1 MQKLTPELLLT
12 AYSRGMFPMADSAET
27 EDVYWY
33 DPEMRGQLP
42 IRHLH
47 VPRRLRKTLR
57 KNPYQ
62 IGFNIDFPAVI
73 EACALPAANRPETW
87 INNPIREA
95 FQALHRAGYA
105 HSVEAWYKNELV
117 GGLYGLAIGGAF
129 FGESMFSTATDASK
143 ICLVHLTAHLA
154 RQGFVLL
161 DTQFINEHL
170 KQFGVY
176 ELPRDEYLVRLTTA
190 IHQQVQFVP
199 ESVSASGSEE
209 DSDSL
214 SASGS
219 EFSLDPGSAVS
230 FSSDKF
236 VVDSFLQSMTQTS

>member
-1 MQKLTPELLLT
+1 MQMQKLTPELLLT

-27 EDVYWY
+27 QDVYWY

-42 IRHLH
+42 IHHLH

-62 IGFNIDFPAVI
+62 IGFNFDFPAMI
-73 EACALPAANRPETW
+73 EACAMPAASRPETW
-87 INNPIREA
+87 INTPIKEA

-105 HSVEAWYKNELV
+105 HSVEAWHKNELV

-154 RQGFVLL
+154 HQGFSLL
-161 DTQFINEHL
+161 DTQFINNHL

-176 ELPRDEYLVRLTTA
+176 ELPRDEYLLRLTAATN
-190 IHQQVQFVP
+190 QQVQFVP
-199 ESVSASGSEE
+199 DSASSSTSASGSE
-209 DSDSL
+209 L
-214 SASGS
+214 
-219 EFSLDPGSAVS
+219 SLDPGSAVS

-236 VVDSFLQSMTQTS
+236 VVDSFLQSITQTS